1 MPKTIIKL
9 IKNNIKKNTTKT
21 IYLFLLTVLTSLM
34 FLFIPIYIESEEA
47 HELASKKENF
57 GSYQYILIDATQTQ
71 LQESQT
77 HPFIP
82 QTNLMS
88 IYGSMNQSAV
98 GYIDKT
104 DLLPIHLLSG
114 RLPATDQE
122 VALDQQALLEWNP
135 NAKIGE
141 TYSFP
146 LTLTD
151 GTTIHE
157 SLTLVGIVKEY
168 RLNIPLESIGVFLT
182 QRDWP
187 AQHNLYYFSS
197 TSKPYFSTDHL
208 YVNELVYP
216 ELAQNP
222 VIVMNTKQTVIFFCI
237 VIALVIMSTGIG
249 SLTNQES
256 KQMQYL
262 RGIGATQGQ
271 VAKMIIWEISLICLP
286 AILLANILVLSLIV
300 PIETILGF
308 PLVNIHTHLITGLIL
323 SILAIL
329 GGCLIPI
336 LKHMH
341 SPLLGQLSQQKKQ
354 IRWFNKK
361 SRITVFKLSFRHI
374 HFHFGQFFIYV
385 FLTSIFIS
393 QLADTTIRL
402 IRLYNNIDIDHTDYV
417 IYTDNPDLLKN
428 TDIEGLKLIRQ
439 DSYQNLELSFYE
451 KNLYF
456 VSHSPFLQI
465 CNVEP
470 LDLSSISIDENAFL
484 NGDEVILYLPTRY
497 QYLSDVPIIEN
508 ENYPIGGLVID
519 KNFKVGDLLQLGNA
533 HIRVGAIIN
542 ELDTPEYDSSRQP
555 YALFVSSSFIT
566 RYQDELDLSHIQT
579 TLYGYLDDPLF
590 YPSVTHEIYQNIGN
604 DTMTSVMDYARESM
618 YQDYNLLQKTLKY
631 SVTLIAYSLLIILV
645 TYQLIIS
652 DIDQRKNQ
660 MNQFRSIGMTKHQMW
675 KMIWI
680 ETIFICLILFFSN
693 FIYTYNSN
701 LYCAWKIKDL
711 NWLNQSSSTPL
722 YVFIPIMIIILL
734 FIIVTRTIKSYK
746 IIHKPISIRYHD

>member
-88 IYGSMNQSAV
+88 IYGSINQSAV

-237 VIALVIMSTGIG
+237 VIAVVIMSTGIG

-262 RGIGATQGQ
+262 RGIGATQSQ

-300 PIETILGF
+300 PIEKILGF

-451 KNLYF
+451 KNRYF
-456 VSHSPFLQI
+456 ASYTPFLQI

-470 LDLSSISIDENAFL
+470 LDLSSISIDQDAFL
-484 NGDEVILYLPTRY
+484 NGDEVILYLPILY
-497 QYLSDVPIIEN
+497 QYQSDTPTTTI
-508 ENYPIGGLVID
+508 YPIGEPFID
-519 KNFKVGDLLQLGNA
+519 SNFQVGDFLLLGDTQ
-533 HIRVGAIIN
+533 IRIGAIVN
-542 ELDTPEYDSSRQP
+542 ELDTLQCDFEMQP
-555 YALFVSSSFIT
+555 YTLITSSSFIT
-566 RYQDELDLSHIQT
+566 RYQDQLDLSYGQT
-579 TLYGYLDDPLF
+579 TLHGYLDDPLY
-590 YPSVTHEIYQNIGN
+590 YPSVTHAIYQNIEN
-604 DTMTSVMDYARESM
+604 DSMTSIMDYARESI
-618 YQDYNLLQKTLKY
+618 YKDYNLLQKRLKY
-631 SVTLIAYSLLIILV
+631 SVTLIAYGLLIIMI
-645 TYQLIIS
+645 TYQFIVS
-652 DIDQRKNQ
+652 D
-660 MNQFRSIGMTKHQMW
+660 MNQRQKQFNQYRTIGMTQHQIS
-675 KMIWI
+675 KMLWV
-680 ETIFICLILFFSN
+680 ETLFICFILFVMS
-693 FIYTYNSN
+693 FILNYNLD
-701 LYCAWKIKDL
+701 LYHMLKIRQW
-711 NWLNQSSSTPL
+711 NWLIYATNTPL

-746 IIHKPISIRYHD
+746 IIHKPISTRYHD